1 MDTKDSSTSIAE
13 KRRSVRKKTYWQNYI
28 RRIFYYRMRN
38 IKTKIIFY
46 LRITGLPRFS
56 NWKSAWSTTSI
67 WLEQCR
73 NKERSTI
80 FLEAGPW
87 CSASESFSL
96 QRQYSMQQ
104 ATNWLKTFIIH
115 HGWIANLSHCCI
127 PLLRRW
133 VCVLVWWRPKMMD
146 GSKHNTLDPQL
157 LRSIIVEWV
166 VQINEWKIN
175 DQNWRRSLLG
185 FHAY

>member
-13 KRRSVRKKTYWQNYI
+13 KRRSVRKIYRQNYI

-73 NKERSTI
+73 NEEKRSTI

-96 QRQYSMQQ
+96 LRQYSMQQ
-104 ATNWLKTFIIH
+104 ATNWLKAFIIYTS
-115 HGWIANLSHCCI
+115 WWMDRKPVA
-127 PLLRRW
+127 LLHTFTTKMG
-133 VCVLVWWRPKMMD
+133 VYSYGGDQKWWM
-146 GSKHNTLDPQL
+146 GIHSTHNYYDL
-157 LRSIIVEWV
+157 
-166 VQINEWKIN
+166 
-175 DQNWRRSLLG
+175 
-185 FHAY
+185 

>member
-13 KRRSVRKKTYWQNYI
+13 KRRSVRKTSRQNYI

-38 IKTKIIFY
+38 IKTKNIFY

-73 NKERSTI
+73 NEKRSTI

-96 QRQYSMQQ
+96 LRQYSMQQ

-115 HGWIANLSHCCI
+115 QGWIANLSHCCI

-133 VCVLVWWRPKMMD
+133 VCVLVLVWWRPKMMD
-146 GSKHNTLDPQL
+146 GSKHNTLNPQL
-157 LRSIIVEWV
+157 L
-166 VQINEWKIN
+166 QINRGMGGTNQRME
-175 DQNWRRSLLG
+175 
-185 FHAY
+185 A